1 MTEDQLLIDQIIN
14 IRSSSNIKTTEF
26 LKLLVCINPSEAKII
41 LTKIHKLDKKI
52 EILSELLHMEKNR
65 TDKDILD
72 EIEKIRSQN
81 NTLWMDVVRLC
92 FELDPIRSR
101 KIFYKIKEC
110 DKKINK
116 LSRELSSNEE
126 TV

>member
-1 MTEDQLLIDQIIN
+1 MTEDQLLIDEIIN

-26 LKLLVCINPSEAKII
+26 LKLLVCINPTEAKII

-52 EILSELLHMEKNR
+52 QILSELLHMEKNR

-72 EIEKIRSQN
+72 EIEQIRSQN

-92 FELDPIRSR
+92 FELDPIKSR

-110 DKKINK
+110 DKKINQ

-126 TV
+126 TI